1 MLAAGTQTFCVLL
14 TPGAP
19 DFQSLSMT
27 RAPFPLVLHYTD
39 FQEKY
44 FSVSVSPSSVMLLCH
59 YVTNNSSI
67 YTYLN

>member
-44 FSVSVSPSSVMLLCH
+44 FSVSVSPSSVMLYT
-59 YVTNNSSI
+59 YVTDNSSI
-67 YTYLN
+67 YTY